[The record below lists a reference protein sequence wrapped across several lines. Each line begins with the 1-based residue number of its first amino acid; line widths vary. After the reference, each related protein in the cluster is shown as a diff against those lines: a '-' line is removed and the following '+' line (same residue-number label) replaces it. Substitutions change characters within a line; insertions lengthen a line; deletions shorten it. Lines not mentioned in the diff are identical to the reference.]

1 MVQRV
6 LLQKTAGIGA
16 ADRQAGLNPV
26 VRPEDV
32 GFIDPK
38 IQKCVD
44 GDRSRTVQ
52 QGVETD
58 GFYPLRFERPEH
70 IHGEMCGGHNAVGA
84 NGKDLALDILCAAVR
99 DLLFQR
105 IGDGKPLYRNE
116 ILCIRGGQLFGRSG
130 SRDRTRRLRGQLRF

>member
-6 LLQKTAGIGA
+6 LLQKAAGIGA
-16 ADRQAGLNPV
+16 ADRQAGLDPV
-26 VRPEDV
+26 VRPENV

-58 GFYPLRFERPEH
+58 GFYPLRFERPERL
-70 IHGEMCGGHNAVGA
+70 MVRCAVATMLLARMVRTLLGHSVCS
-84 NGKDLALDILCAAVR
+84 CA
-99 DLLFQR
+99 
-105 IGDGKPLYRNE
+105 
-116 ILCIRGGQLFGRSG
+116 
-130 SRDRTRRLRGQLRF
+130 